1 MEKIEESK
9 RLGEEKISKL
19 LLQFSI
25 PCVTGLLIGAFYN
38 IVDQIFIGNSELGFL
53 GNAAT
58 GVSFPVICIANAFA
72 WCVGD
77 GAASFLSIC
86 AGRKDSKSAHKCV
99 GTGITVS
106 FIISVILAII
116 CIVFCEPLMMM
127 FGASE
132 QTIGLAVEYFTIVA
146 AFFPCYLLLNVMNS
160 MIRAD
165 GSPTFA
171 MICMLSGAVINI
183 ILDPIFIFLLKW
195 GIAGAAWATAC
206 GQIVSFILCVAYFF
220 KPKSFKLTKKSFIPD
235 VHILR
240 STVSL
245 GASTFVTQISIVVL
259 SLVCNIM
266 LARYGALSIYGPD
279 IPISVFSIQTKVY
292 TIILNIVTGIV
303 LGGQP
308 IFGYNYGA
316 KKMDRVKETYTI
328 VLKATLII
336 SLVST
341 AICQIWPQAIIGIF
355 GSGNALYV
363 DFAVKTFRI
372 YLSLMTVTC
381 LVKMSAV
388 FFQSIGRSLRA
399 VTASLVRDIVC
410 FTPMAI
416 LLPYI
421 LENNTSGKGIMGI
434 LYAAPLADLVAII
447 VVVALTVTFFRGLD
461 KNVSA
466 ETHEVEEKMVIKPS
480 IPGTI
485 ITISREHGSG
495 GKQIGKLLAEQLGIP
510 FYYKEM
516 TALAAQ
522 ESGLDREFMSDINT
536 ASPSILHDLYLSTN
550 VVQQAIVAQ
559 EQIIRKIADNG
570 ACVIVGRAADYVLR
584 DYENVVNLYL
594 YAPKEYRVKKVM
606 EMYGDTAEDAAA
618 NIKHSDAA
626 RSSYYRTISGQ
637 TWGQPHNYDLC
648 IDASIGY
655 EKSVKIICDYLE

>member
-1 MEKIEESK
+1 MEQIEESK

-19 LLQFSI
+19 LVQFSI

-86 AGRKDSKSAHKCV
+86 AGRKDTQSAHKCV

-106 FIISVILAII
+106 LIISLLLAII
-116 CIVFCEPLMMM
+116 CVVFCEPLMMM
-127 FGASE
+127 FGASA
-132 QTIGLAVEYFTIVA
+132 QTIDLAVEYFTIVA
-146 AFFPCYLLLNVMNS
+146 AFFPFYLLLNVMNS

-165 GSPTFA
+165 GSPSYA
-171 MICMLSGAVINI
+171 MVCMLTGAVLNI

-195 GIAGAAWATAC
+195 GIAGAAWATAI
-206 GQIVSFILCVAYFF
+206 GQVASFVLCVIYFF
-220 KPKSFKLTKKSFIPD
+220 KPKNFKLTKKSFVPD
-235 VHILR
+235 GKILH

-266 LARYGALSIYGPD
+266 LARYGAQSVYGPD

-316 KKMDRVKETYTI
+316 KKMDRVKETYFL
-328 VLKATLII
+328 VLKATLIVG
-336 SLVST
+336 LVST
-341 AICQIWPQAIIGIF
+341 LICQLWPEVIIGIF
-355 GSGNALYV
+355 GSGNELYQ

-372 YLSLMTVTC
+372 YLSLMTITC

-388 FFQSIGRSLRA
+388 FFQSIGKSLRA

-410 FTPMAI
+410 FTPLAI
-416 LLPYI
+416 ILPHI
-421 LENNTSGKGIMGI
+421 LQKREPGTGIMGI
-434 LYAAPLADLVAII
+434 LYAAPLADIVAII
-447 VVVALTVTFFRGLD
+447 VIVLLTGTFFRSLNKD
-461 KNVSA
+461 KPHADDEAA
-466 ETHEVEEKMVIKPS
+466 ENTVIKPS
-480 IPGTI
+480 KPGVI
-485 ITISREHGSG
+485 ITVAREHGSG
-495 GKQIGKLLAEQLGIP
+495 GKQIGKMIAEELGIP

-522 ESGLDREFMSDINT
+522 ESGLDKEFISDLNSS
-536 ASPSILHDLYLSTN
+536 SPAVLHDLYLSTN
-550 VVQQAIVAQ
+550 VVQQAVVAQ
-559 EQIIRKIADNG
+559 EKIIRKIADG
-570 ACVIVGRAADYVLR
+570 GSCVIVGRAADYVLR
-584 DYENVVNLYL
+584 DYENVVNLFF
-594 YAPKEYRVKKVM
+594 YAPKEYRVNKVM
-606 EMYGDTAEDAAA
+606 EMYGDTHEEAVA

-637 TWGQPHNYDLC
+637 IWGDPHNYDLC
-648 IDASIGY
+648 IDSSIGY
-655 EKSVKIICDYLE
+655 EKSVNLICDYLK